1 MEQRKLRWKAEIES
15 GEERSPLAEW
25 GGRRW
30 RGAIAGGGERS
41 QVEGSDRRRT
51 GRLTRRIGR
60 GRPGVRPTAKAGAE
74 RTAAAIFL
82 CACEHRT
89 AKCQHPEAQRGVH
102 VSVASPCP
110 AILSAACPRLGRAS
124 AQSERAQPEATNA
137 RGSTPAHA
145 PAGRIGRA
153 SKRRPAPQRFE
164 LAVRLGDSTTG
175 PLAARA
181 SAAAR
186 RRLAGRDKGAARR
199 ARQAKPK
206 KGGRPGHCGALHF
219 GGSGKRWSGSGEHWS
234 GHRPQRRAL
243 KRQRRA
249 LERQLQAMDR
259 QRQALER

>member
-1 MEQRKLRWKAEIES
+1 M
-15 GEERSPLAEW
+15 
-25 GGRRW
+25 
-30 RGAIAGGGERS
+30 
-41 QVEGSDRRRT
+41 EGSDRRRT

-164 LAVRLGDSTTG
+164 RAARLGIRPPGLWRHARPRRRVGDLPGAIRAPPGVRDRPSRRKAVA
-175 PLAARA
+175 LVIAALCILGAAA
-181 SAAAR
+181 SA
-186 RRLAGRDKGAARR
+186 GAAAASTGAAT
-199 ARQAKPK
+199 ARN
-206 KGGRPGHCGALHF
+206 
-219 GGSGKRWSGSGEHWS
+219 GE
-234 GHRPQRRAL
+234 R
-243 KRQRRA
+243 
-249 LERQLQAMDR
+249 
-259 QRQALER
+259 